1 MGWPVDTL
9 AGVFLFLFAFGL
21 IFSVATFLIGA
32 IGGHIHI
39 PGSSHAGHAG
49 HLGHH
54 GHGPDVAGHATQ
66 GHGADV
72 HGGDATGAHPAPLP
86 AAPGPLNVGTL
97 MIFLTWFGA
106 TGYALRTYYGAVA
119 VTSLLAASLAG
130 LVGATLVWALLAKVL
145 WRGQTEPLDPYNY
158 QIEGVI
164 ARVTSP
170 IRAGGTGEIVY
181 TLDGKRRVDGA
192 RNSEN
197 SAIPA
202 GVDVA
207 ILRYERGLAY
217 VTPLGTTQS
226 DIFLAP
232 ETGEAAPDGDD
243 AGPDAG
249 PRAAKIGADH
259 ELAE

>member
-86 AAPGPLNVGTL
+86 AAPGQLNVGTL

-106 TGYALRTYYGAVA
+106 TGYVLRTYYDAVA
-119 VTSLLAASLAG
+119 AISLVAASMVG
-130 LVGATLVWALLAKVL
+130 LGGATFVWALLSKVL
-145 WRGQTEPLDPYNY
+145 WRGQTEPLDPFNY

-164 ARVTSP
+164 ARVSSP
-170 IRAGGTGEIVY
+170 NRTGATGEIIY

-192 RNSEN
+192 HSNDGT
-197 SAIPA
+197 AIPA
-202 GVDVA
+202 GTDVT
-207 ILRYERGLAY
+207 ILRYEGGLAY
-217 VTPLGTTQS
+217 VTPLATAQS
-226 DIFLAP
+226 DVFLAP
-232 ETGEAAPDGDD
+232 ESGEFIPDD

-249 PRAAKIGADH
+249 PRRAMIGADD